1 MAAVKTEIKA
11 ARPVEK
17 PSPKPRMNVT
27 GKGEEKVAAS
37 TTSVENRPIPKPRKK
52 SSGASSTDL
61 EDPLPDYV
69 NSFKM
74 DQLRESIIGEESPHT
89 AAKHVL
95 DVENR
100 TVGRSSSEESA
111 DDEDCQDYINENA
124 KDYINAPVFL
134 GGRTRPVREERD
146 ELKRADSLLVQDSQ
160 YVDMSPVKSPVE
172 LDADNTYVQ
181 MKTPA
186 RGSIRSEGEGGSLH
200 SCS

>member
-1 MAAVKTEIKA
+1 MAAVKTEIKG

-17 PSPKPRMNVT
+17 PSPKPRMNVA

-37 TTSVENRPIPKPRKK
+37 TTSVGNRPVPKPRKK
-52 SSGASSTDL
+52 SSASSTDL
-61 EDPLPDYV
+61 EEPLPDYV

-74 DQLRESIIGEESPHT
+74 DQLRASIIGEESPHT
-89 AAKHVL
+89 AVKHVL

-111 DDEDCQDYINENA
+111 DEDCQDYINENV

-134 GGRTRPVREERD
+134 GGRTPPVREERD
-146 ELKRADSLLVQDSQ
+146 ELKRANPLPVQDSQ

-186 RGSIRSEGEGGSLH
+186 RGSIRIEGEGGSLPFF
-200 SCS
+200 